1 MGLNGAA
8 AGRHRSSAGSPGRA
22 EMDPKRPIIRLG
34 VDIPATTLDTPSVA
48 APWPGHGG
56 MTMRGIKRWLRRT
69 QRRAPRWLA
78 LCLACVV
85 PGACA
90 QPATIGDDD
99 YRQQRA
105 RMVERQLAARDI
117 HDPRVLAA
125 MRKVPRHRFVA
136 AAQAGNAYDDRPLS
150 IGHGQTISQPY
161 IVALM
166 TQLADP
172 QPGDRVLE
180 IGTGSGYQAA
190 VLAELA
196 GEVFSIEIVEPLAAE
211 ASHRL
216 RDLGYGNVA
225 VRAGDGYAGW
235 PEHAPFDIVM
245 LTAAPEQVPQPL
257 LDQLR
262 PGGRLVAPVG
272 SQLLGQELR
281 LIEKRADGSLRTT
294 RVAPVRFVPFTR
306 KPEGDSR
313 GEVDETQPQVPYRA
327 AKRPL

>member
-1 MGLNGAA
+1 ML
-8 AGRHRSSAGSPGRA
+8 PTQ
-22 EMDPKRPIIRLG
+22 DLKRL
-34 VDIPATTLDTPSVA
+34 
-48 APWPGHGG
+48 
-56 MTMRGIKRWLRRT
+56 LRRA
-69 QRRAPRWLA
+69 RRRVPHWLA
-78 LCLACVV
+78 LCLACTV

-90 QPATIGDDD
+90 QPATVSGED
-99 YRQQRA
+99 YEQQRV
-105 RMVERQLAARDI
+105 RMVGRQLAARDI
-117 HDPRVLAA
+117 ADPRVLAA

-136 AAQAGNAYDDRPLS
+136 PAQARNSYEDRPLS

-196 GEVFSIEIVEPLAAE
+196 GEVYSIEIVEPLAAE
-211 ASHRL
+211 ATQRL
-216 RDLGYGNVA
+216 RDLGYDNVE

-235 PEHAPFDIVM
+235 PAHAPFDIVM

-262 PGGRLVAPVG
+262 PGGRLIAPVG
-272 SQLLGQELR
+272 SQLPGQELR
-281 LIEKRADGSLRTT
+281 LIEKRNDGSLRT
-294 RVAPVRFVPFTR
+294 RRIAPVRFVPFTR
-306 KPEGDSR
+306 KSESDSR
-313 GEVDETQPQVPYRA
+313 RESDGTQPQD
-327 AKRPL
+327 